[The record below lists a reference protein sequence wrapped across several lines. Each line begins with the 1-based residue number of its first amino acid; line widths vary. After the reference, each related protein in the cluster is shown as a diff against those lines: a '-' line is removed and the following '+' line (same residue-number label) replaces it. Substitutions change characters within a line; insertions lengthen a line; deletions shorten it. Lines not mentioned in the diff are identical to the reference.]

1 MWTDYVPG
9 RLPTPLASTADNTM
23 EADLSIDLQI
33 ASMLPGADG
42 NFPSSSA
49 VGGRFASP
57 PPMERSK
64 YTLNEFHLHSFEH
77 GVEGDQ
83 DVFGFGEE
91 GGILFEGLGDGEID
105 LGIANTFEEMVH
117 SDIPQDAQEYV
128 ASSNHVLVSSF

>member
-23 EADLSIDLQI
+23 EADPSIDLQI
-33 ASMLPGADG
+33 ASMLPDADG

-49 VGGRFASP
+49 VGGGFASP

-64 YTLNEFHLHSFEH
+64 YTLDEFHLHSFEH
-77 GVEGDQ
+77 GVEGDR
-83 DVFGFGEE
+83 DAFGFGEE

-105 LGIANTFEEMVH
+105 LGIADAFEEMIHGDV
-117 SDIPQDAQEYV
+117 PQDAQEYV
-128 ASSNHVLVSSF
+128 TLSKPIVSSF